1 MNLDVLYAFKCL
13 APVLIWTDVLERVRK
28 ASAWLAKIMAEDTI
42 YTYFIG
48 YLSLTQRTDYVMG
61 GLLTEKESLT
71 VWLAKTLTGD
81 TISTYFIGP
90 RPLMPRTT
98 HYVMGG
104 RLTDREIGN

>member
-48 YLSLTQRTDYVMG
+48 YLSLTQGTDSSWEDYWPKKKADR
-61 GLLTEKESLT
+61 L
-71 VWLAKTLTGD
+71 
-81 TISTYFIGP
+81 IG
-90 RPLMPRTT
+90 
-98 HYVMGG
+98 
-104 RLTDREIGN
+104 